1 MRVLPVSSCL
11 LALVGGAL
19 TRTEPCR
26 EVEPRVRA
34 IPAAIKSASTAH
46 SIVSESLPRRSELI
60 VAVICII
67 ASLILG
73 PIRDVVL
80 KPNLWEIGVRA

>member
-1 MRVLPVSSCL
+1 VRVLTVSSCL
-11 LALVGGAL
+11 LALWGGDIL
-19 TRTEPCR
+19 GQIP
-26 EVEPRVRA
+26 VERLNLESGQYRLLSSQLVLSTMA
-34 IPAAIKSASTAH
+34 IC
-46 SIVSESLPRRSELI
+46 SLPRRSELI

-80 KPNLWEIGVRA
+80 IPNL

>member
-1 MRVLPVSSCL
+1 VRVLPVSSGL
-11 LALVGGAL
+11 LAFSGRGH
-19 TRTEPCR
+19 TRTDPCR

-34 IPAAIKSASTAH
+34 IPAAIKSASTTH

-67 ASLILG
+67 DS
-73 PIRDVVL
+73 
-80 KPNLWEIGVRA
+80 